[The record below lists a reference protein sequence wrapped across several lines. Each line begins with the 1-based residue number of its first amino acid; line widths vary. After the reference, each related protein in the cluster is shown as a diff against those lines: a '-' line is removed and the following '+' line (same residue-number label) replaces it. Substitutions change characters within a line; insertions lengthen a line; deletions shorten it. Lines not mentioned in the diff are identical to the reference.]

1 MTILQVKG
9 LEKSFGGVIAAQNV
23 GVTVSAGEAIGIIGA
38 NGAGKT
44 TFVNMVTGH
53 LPPTPGTIEFL
64 GANIVG
70 LPPRKITEL
79 GLCRSF
85 QVPQVFLSESVCDNV
100 LMAYGIS
107 EESGLSMLRPLR
119 NAGREARVREHL
131 VRYQIDQHTN
141 TPASALSQGIRKLL
155 DIAMA
160 RVRSPQLLMLDEPT
174 SGISAEE
181 KFDLMEIIMAAL
193 REEQTTV
200 MFIEH
205 DMEIVQR
212 HVERVLAFSQG
223 EIICDAPTAEA
234 MVDAKV
240 VEFVLGQE
248 YHVGH
253 RDDA

>member
-1 MTILQVKG
+1 MILNVVG
-9 LEKSFGGVIAAQNV
+9 LEKSFGGVVAAKDINV
-23 GVTVSAGEAIGIIGA
+23 QIEAGETVGIIGA

-53 LPPTPGTIEFL
+53 LPPTAGTIEFL
-64 GANIVG
+64 GESILG
-70 LPPRKITEL
+70 LPTRKITDR

-85 QVPQVFLSESVCDNV
+85 QVPQVFLSESVFDNV
-100 LMAYGIS
+100 LMAYGIAEQS
-107 EESGLSMLRPLR
+107 GFGMLQQLRDAAREERVAAHLS
-119 NAGREARVREHL
+119 
-131 VRYQIDQHTN
+131 RYQIADHAE
-141 TPASALSQGIRKLL
+141 TPASELPQGVRKLL

-160 RVRSPQLLMLDEPT
+160 TVRKPQLLMLDEPT
-174 SGISAEE
+174 SGISVEE

-193 REEQTTV
+193 RQEQCTV

-212 HVERVLAFSQG
+212 HVARVLAFSQG

-234 MVDAKV
+234 MIDPKV

-253 RDDA
+253 RQDA